1 MEKNSAFGITSLV
14 IISTL
19 NSFFTIPFFLSML
32 IEQIRLGTGTNLE
45 MGAIVVWFFEAA
57 LLIPFTLC
65 IVFTILSI
73 EKKDD
78 QSIIVVNLVQ
88 IVLYIVL
95 NILSNA
101 WIIF

>member
-32 IEQIRLGTGTNLE
+32 IEQIRLGAGTNLE
-45 MGAIVVWFFEAA
+45 MGAIVVRLFEAT

-65 IVFTILSI
+65 IIFTILSI
-73 EKKDD
+73 EKKDEL
-78 QSIIVVNLVQ
+78 SIIVVNLAQ